1 MAKRHSHSQGADEPR
16 VWPEQVMGGKYV
28 RLLSKHL
35 DQLRKQSEHGNR
47 QLFLDDVFVVHLLAY
62 FNPTV
67 RSLRTIEDFSQTVQ
81 VQKHLSVGAIC
92 KSTLSDF
99 NKLVDPERLKPILE
113 TLRAQCDRKALN
125 LPSTE
130 ERLTELLKQTVA
142 VDGTFLPAM
151 ADVAWAIC
159 NKNNHDA
166 QKHRARIDVHLNV
179 STWIPEAIV
188 IPDAGQSE
196 SESAMANVQPNR
208 LSIYDRGYMSFGLIK
223 AHHIDADGSEV
234 KVPSQFLVRYK
245 TAGGNSPELEDIRDR
260 ELTDKDRAAGVLS
273 DREGR
278 FDSQNAR
285 KAGISR
291 IRLREVIITYEDNSE
306 QKTLRLI
313 TNLMDLPAHVIA
325 LLYRYRWQ
333 VELFF
338 RWLKSYANFTHLI
351 SHNREGLLAQFYV
364 TIIAVMLMYLH
375 GGFRPNKYLFALL
388 GQVAVG
394 AATLDEILPILRE
407 RQRQIDRDR
416 QAKAKLRAKKKAEEN
431 R

>member
-1 MAKRHSHSQGADEPR
+1 MAKKHDSSRGPDEPR
-16 VWPEQVMGGKYV
+16 VWPEQVIGGKYV

-35 DQLRKQSEHGNR
+35 DQLRRQTEHGNR
-47 QLFLDDVFVVHLLAY
+47 QLFLDDVFVVSLLAY

-81 VQKHLSVGAIC
+81 VQKHLSVRAIC

-125 LPSTE
+125 LPSTDQ
-130 ERLTELLKQTVA
+130 RLTELLKQTLA

-159 NKNNHDA
+159 NTNNHDA
-166 QKHRARIDVHLNV
+166 KKHKARVDVHLNV

-188 IPDAGQSE
+188 IPEVGQSE
-196 SESAMANVQPNR
+196 SESAIAHLQPNR
-208 LSIYDRGYMSFGLIK
+208 LSIYDRGYMSFDLIK
-223 AHHIDADGSEV
+223 AHHLEADGSEAQAA
-234 KVPSQFLVRYK
+234 SHFLVRYK
-245 TAGGNSPELEDIRDR
+245 PAGVNSPELADFRDR
-260 ELTDKDRAAGVLS
+260 ELTEKDRAAGVLS
-273 DREGR
+273 DREGC
-278 FDSQNAR
+278 FSSQNAR

-291 IRLREVIITYEDNSE
+291 IRLREVIIAYEENGE
-306 QKTLRLI
+306 QKILRLI
-313 TNLMDLPAHVIA
+313 TNLWDLPAHVIA

-351 SHNREGLLAQFYV
+351 SHNRQGLLAHFYV

-375 GGFRPNKYLFALL
+375 GGYRPNKYLFALL
-388 GQVAVG
+388 AQVAVG

-407 RQRQIDRDR
+407 RQRQIERDR
-416 QAKAKLRAKKKAEEN
+416 QSAARRRAKKNEN